1 MSPFRL
7 RYYLWQNGM
16 FVRTRVKI
24 CGITRVEDALSAV
37 EQGADAIGLVFY
49 PPSPRYVSASQAA
62 EIAQVL
68 PAFVT
73 VVGLFV
79 DALSAD
85 IEAVLSKVPIDLIQ
99 FHGNETPEQCRRYE
113 KPYIKAIR
121 VKTDTNLIQYQSDF
135 SDAKALLLDTYTDGV
150 PGGTGQVFDWNVIP
164 KHMTKQL
171 VLAGGLDAN
180 NVTQAIKLVK
190 PYAVDVSGGV
200 ESAKGIKDAAKIA
213 AFMRGVS
220 DAIV

>member
-1 MSPFRL
+1 
-7 RYYLWQNGM
+7 M

-135 SDAKALLLDTYTDGV
+135 SDAKALLLDTYTEGV

-190 PYAVDVSGGV
+190 PYAIDVSGGV